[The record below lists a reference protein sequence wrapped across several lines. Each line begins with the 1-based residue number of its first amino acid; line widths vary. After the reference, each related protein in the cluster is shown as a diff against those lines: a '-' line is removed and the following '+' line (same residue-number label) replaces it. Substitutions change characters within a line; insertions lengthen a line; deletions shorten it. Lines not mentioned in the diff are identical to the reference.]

1 MQGLLVI
8 LIFAVMLVLNVPV
21 AISLGV
27 ASFAYLFFM
36 SPLPVDIVV
45 QSFVSG
51 VDSFTLLA
59 VPFFIL
65 AGDVMREGGISKRLT
80 VLPCLHGQEDWCSWH
95 GNRIRKHDFLRPSP
109 APASHCSLYRRHYDS
124 RHDQRAV

>member
-1 MQGLLVI
+1 M
-8 LIFAVMLVLNVPV
+8 
-21 AISLGV
+21 
-27 ASFAYLFFM
+27 ASFAYLLFM

-65 AGDVMREGGISKRLT
+65 AGDVMMEGGISKRLIMF
-80 VLPCLHGQEDWCSWH
+80 CRCAWA
-95 GNRIRKHDFLRPSP
+95 RKSARW
-109 APASHCSLYRRHYDS
+109 A
-124 RHDQRAV
+124 

>member
-65 AGDVMREGGISKRLT
+65 AGDVMM
-80 VLPCLHGQEDWCSWH
+80 
-95 GNRIRKHDFLRPSP
+95 
-109 APASHCSLYRRHYDS
+109 
-124 RHDQRAV
+124 